1 MPIKVDCRADDGDKH
16 QFDINFLLYHK
27 GKLYSAADDG
37 KVMVWGP
44 DLKKLAEVQSNPCS
58 VFCLAGSDSTIYSC
72 SNEGTVKAFELDTLK
87 EKGVIAEDKQ
97 TEFWRVSHD
106 NDCLYT
112 GDHVGNV
119 RVYKNDKFY
128 GTLCISEPVK
138 DMVIYK
144 NLMFTANMDI
154 IVTDLHLASSTLQFG
169 TKNTFPGRAPITL
182 IGDKYIAFSTSE
194 AMGIVVHENDDSS
207 HFKAVTAN
215 QGAHEKVIN
224 ALAGAY
230 WKDQHIL
237 FSGGWDKII
246 KKWKIDNGKL
256 ILDSSCETD
265 IVINAIT
272 AGEQGDIYVGGSDG
286 HIIRIR
292 AD

>member
-1 MPIKVDCRADDGDKH
+1 MAYPHKQKKIKTHLLEIHTTITSRRERVKYVQCKKLDDLL
-16 QFDINFLLYHK
+16 FLLFVHAALFLILVF
-27 GKLYSAADDG
+27 KL
-37 KVMVWGP
+37 
-44 DLKKLAEVQSNPCS
+44 
-58 VFCLAGSDSTIYSC
+58 
-72 SNEGTVKAFELDTLK
+72 
-87 EKGVIAEDKQ
+87 
-97 TEFWRVSHD
+97 
-106 NDCLYT
+106 
-112 GDHVGNV
+112 
-119 RVYKNDKFY
+119 
-128 GTLCISEPVK
+128 
-138 DMVIYK
+138 
-144 NLMFTANMDI
+144 
-154 IVTDLHLASSTLQFG
+154 
-169 TKNTFPGRAPITL
+169 
-182 IGDKYIAFSTSE
+182 
-194 AMGIVVHENDDSS
+194 
-207 HFKAVTAN
+207 